1 MECIH
6 DTIITHLYEA
16 ISVQT
21 RKYTPSDIHF
31 CSSGMQVA
39 ARLATTGDVLFSS
52 KYSTVSDL
60 RVWELRLHLCQAVKS
75 TKYFSW
81 MLFLHHKLIDDI
93 AMVAG
98 YVGDSG
104 EQPIVFQTVQRGL
117 RPPTDEERWAIID
130 CIDVHHRSHLWNIMS
145 RGIQ

>member
-1 MECIH
+1 
-6 DTIITHLYEA
+6 
-16 ISVQT
+16 
-21 RKYTPSDIHF
+21 
-31 CSSGMQVA
+31 MQVA

-145 RGIQ
+145 RGIHMTSTLPRGTARESTLVRAIATDYPPVFDEGPL